1 MFSYS
6 IQDLVYITSCYMI
19 VVIHA
24 LRQQR
29 VFDLRVVDNLKN
41 HKLESLKRWKH
52 FKKQLLNFQYWMEVQ
67 NQFSIE
73 NDSKFLVNS
82 SVL

>member
-1 MFSYS
+1 
-6 IQDLVYITSCYMI
+6 MI